1 MFLSDFSIKQPVTTV
16 AIVIVLMCLGLL
28 ALKNLRVNQIPDV
41 DQPVM
46 VVNFPYPGASPET
59 VEREIV
65 NRVEKALQS
74 IPQVYEIR
82 STSSEGNA
90 RIVIIFDFKKEMTEA
105 ADEIRNAI
113 ASVRYKLPIE
123 MREPVLYR
131 IDPSAQ
137 PIMQLALSSERQTHA
152 EISRLAEDVLA
163 DRLRGLDG
171 VAVVNVE
178 GSLRRELSVLLHAD
192 KLREFNVSVS
202 DVVNALRAQNTTA
215 PVGRVKGVLDEQNI
229 RLVGRIESPAEFNDV
244 VVRRAGNEIVRLG
257 QVATVEDGF
266 AEPETISLRNGHPN
280 VGVSVI
286 RSREASTVSVAELV
300 RKEVAQINKT
310 LPEGTQLDVTM
321 DGGEDASSSLRNVV
335 EALIFGAVLTIFVV
349 YAFLNSW
356 RSTLITSLSLPTSVI
371 AAFIAVW
378 AAGFTL
384 NFMTLLGLSLAI
396 GVLIDD
402 AIVVRENI
410 VRHMERGEDRVT
422 AARNG
427 TAEIGL
433 AVTATTFSIVAV
445 FVPVAFMGGSAGEWF
460 RPFGVT
466 VVTSVL
472 VSLLISFTL
481 DPMLS
486 AYWGDP
492 PGYAHSERRGL
503 GKYLQQFNRWFDHQA
518 DRYGRVISWALHHR
532 KWMAGIAVLTLA
544 LALVLQATIGGSEFL
559 PKSDYGMIA
568 VEVRT
573 PSSAS
578 LEYARGK
585 VEKAAELARS
595 MPETVAT
602 NTRVNAGGGRIY
614 VDIGKSRDRSRSAVE
629 VAAALRVLLK
639 QLVGAEYVV
648 LDDLNNGAQ
657 KPVQIRFYGE
667 DSRRLMEI
675 TNAYME
681 KMRGIP
687 GAVDVGLSEQEPKDE
702 LRIELDRGL
711 ANQLGISMSDA
722 AQALR
727 VAFAGVE
734 VGDWVDP
741 VGESRD
747 VAVRLRAED
756 RVTAS
761 NIEHLPVA
769 VAGTDMMV
777 PLEQIATVT
786 LDKGP
791 AQIQHLDGR
800 RTVTVS
806 ANVEGRA
813 AGEVTADATKIAK
826 AIEFPNGYGLSLGGA
841 SRDQAEIFSEMLT
854 ALVLGIGVMYLVLV
868 MQFGS
873 FTAPLPVMLSLP
885 LSLIG
890 VVLALL
896 VTGGTLNLMS
906 LIGVIMLM
914 GLVAKNA
921 ILLLDCARREEAQ
934 GVDREEALMHA
945 GRMRL
950 RPILMT
956 TFALVAGMVPV
967 AIGLGEGGEF
977 YRPMAVAIIG
987 GVLTSTALTL
997 LVIPSFYDSIEIAS
1011 ERAKLKFRARAAL
1024 GNPLVAFVVTFV
1036 EGLLTLTLLR
1046 FLYRAA
1052 RWLLNLAPA
1061 EHPVERAAR
1070 LKGFAVAEGFEA
1082 YPAPWQRQRGNLDSG
1097 HQRLRVIADVPL
1109 EHLDL
1114 QGAGI
1119 GRNEVE
1125 HRFHGAGDLWLAEWV
1140 PGRDTHTECC
1150 LSNGV
1155 SWTDSRPPLPNQAT
1169 RPLWGRFV
1177 FWRLPATWYF
1187 AVAHSNPASA
1197 QSAICQERSHHD

>member
-244 VVRRAGNEIVRLG
+244 AVRRDGNEIVRLG

-300 RKEVAQINKT
+300 RKEVAEINKT
-310 LPEGTQLDVTM
+310 LPEGTRLDVTM

-445 FVPVAFMGGSAGEWF
+445 FVPVAFMGGGAGEWF

-466 VVTSVL
+466 VVSSVL

-492 PGYAHSERRGL
+492 PGYAHSKRRGL

-602 NTRVNAGGGRIY
+602 NSRVNAGGGRIY

-657 KPVQIRFYGE
+657 KPVQIQFYGE

-769 VAGTDMMV
+769 VAGTNMMV

-791 AQIQHLDGR
+791 ARIQHLDGR

-813 AGEVTADATKIAK
+813 AGEVTADAMKIAK
-826 AIEFPNGYGLSLGGA
+826 AIEFPNGYGLTLGGA

-987 GVLTSTALTL
+987 GVITSTALTL

-1024 GNPLVAFVVTFV
+1024 GNPFVAFVVTFV

-1070 LKGFAVAEGFEA
+1070 LKGFAVPDGFKP
-1082 YPAPWQRQRGNLDSG
+1082 YPAPWQRQRGTLTLATSG
-1097 HQRLRVIADVPL
+1097 
-1109 EHLDL
+1109 
-1114 QGAGI
+1114 
-1119 GRNEVE
+1119 
-1125 HRFHGAGDLWLAEWV
+1125 
-1140 PGRDTHTECC
+1140 
-1150 LSNGV
+1150 
-1155 SWTDSRPPLPNQAT
+1155 
-1169 RPLWGRFV
+1169 
-1177 FWRLPATWYF
+1177 
-1187 AVAHSNPASA
+1187 
-1197 QSAICQERSHHD
+1197 